1 MLTPPETGAYHL
13 LKFILKRL
21 LLFIPVLFGVL
32 FIVFTINYFTPGDPV
47 VAVIGIEHTQEQYD
61 AMKAEL
67 GLDKPYLVQF
77 FDYVKGVVT
86 EFDLGTSYT
95 NKRPVSEQILER
107 MPLTLKLGTIGIV
120 IAVVLGIP
128 FGIISAT
135 KQYSFVDY
143 SVTIFSLFFASMPN
157 FWLALMLIM
166 IFSLK
171 LGWFPATG
179 AATWRGWIL
188 PCVTLGL
195 APISTIA
202 RQTRSSMLE
211 VIRQDYIT
219 TARAKGQTEH
229 KIIWKHALGNAMIPI
244 ITVVG
249 FMVSTIVGGSVII
262 ENIFNFPG
270 LGALMMSAVTNKD
283 YPMIQGTVLVISV
296 FVCVINLL
304 VDIIYGLVDPR
315 IRAQYLSAGKHKKKG
330 KGVTV

>member
-1 MLTPPETGAYHL
+1 L
-13 LKFILKRL
+13 LKFIFKRV
-21 LLFIPVLFGVL
+21 LLFFPVLFGVL
-32 FIVFTINYFTPGDPV
+32 LIVFTINYLTPGDPV
-47 VAVIGIEHTQEQYD
+47 VAVIGIDYTQEQYD
-61 AMKAEL
+61 AMEAQL

-86 EFDLGTSYT
+86 KFDLGTSYT
-95 NKRPVSEQILER
+95 NQRPVSEQILER
-107 MPLTLKLGTIGIV
+107 MPLTLELGTIGIV
-120 IAVVLGIP
+120 IAIILGIP

-135 KQYSFVDY
+135 KQYSLVDY

-157 FWLALMLIM
+157 FWLALMLII

-179 AATWRGWIL
+179 AATWKGWIL
-188 PCVTLGL
+188 PCITLGL

-229 KIIWKHALGNAMIPI
+229 RIIWKHALGNAMIPI

-270 LGALMMSAVTNKD
+270 LGALMMTAVTNKD

-296 FVCVINLL
+296 FVCFINLL
-304 VDIIYGLVDPR
+304 VDIIYGFVDPR
-315 IRAQYLSAGKHKKKG
+315 IKAQYLSGGKTRKKSKG
-330 KGVTV
+330 KAG

>member
-1 MLTPPETGAYHL
+1 M
-13 LKFILKRL
+13 F
-21 LLFIPVLFGVL
+21 FPVLFGVL
-32 FIVFTINYFTPGDPV
+32 LIVFTINYLTPGDPV
-47 VAVIGIEHTQEQYD
+47 VAVIGIDYTQEQYD
-61 AMKAEL
+61 AMEAQL

-86 EFDLGTSYT
+86 KFDLGTSYT
-95 NKRPVSEQILER
+95 NQRPVSEQILER
-107 MPLTLKLGTIGIV
+107 MPLTLELGTIGIV
-120 IAVVLGIP
+120 IAIILGIP

-135 KQYSFVDY
+135 KQYSLVDY

-157 FWLALMLIM
+157 FWLALMLII

-179 AATWRGWIL
+179 AATWKGWIL
-188 PCVTLGL
+188 PCITLGL

-229 KIIWKHALGNAMIPI
+229 RIIWKHALGNAMIPI

-270 LGALMMSAVTNKD
+270 LGALMMTAVTNKD

-296 FVCVINLL
+296 FVCFINLL
-304 VDIIYGLVDPR
+304 VDIIYGFVDPR
-315 IRAQYLSAGKHKKKG
+315 IKAQYLSGGKTRKKSKG
-330 KGVTV
+330 KAG

>member
-1 MLTPPETGAYHL
+1 M
-13 LKFILKRL
+13 LKFIFKRV
-21 LLFIPVLFGVL
+21 LLFFPVLFGVL
-32 FIVFTINYFTPGDPV
+32 LIVFTINYLTPGDPV
-47 VAVIGIEHTQEQYD
+47 VAVIGIDYTQEQYD
-61 AMKAEL
+61 AMEAQL

-86 EFDLGTSYT
+86 KFDLGTSYT
-95 NKRPVSEQILER
+95 NQRPVSEQILER
-107 MPLTLKLGTIGIV
+107 MPLTLELGTIGIV
-120 IAVVLGIP
+120 IAIILGIP

-135 KQYSFVDY
+135 KQYSLVDY

-157 FWLALMLIM
+157 FWLALMLII

-179 AATWRGWIL
+179 AATWKGWIL
-188 PCVTLGL
+188 PCITLGL

-229 KIIWKHALGNAMIPI
+229 RIIWKHALGNAMIPI

-270 LGALMMSAVTNKD
+270 LGALMMTAVTNKD

-296 FVCVINLL
+296 FVCFINLL
-304 VDIIYGLVDPR
+304 VDIIYGFVDPR
-315 IRAQYLSAGKHKKKG
+315 IKAQYLSGGKTRKKSKG
-330 KGVTV
+330 KAG